1 MNSDSLLKSFLQ
13 DEQFHRESLT
23 DAKIVFVHDSFHRE
37 NGVTYEFTEEE
48 FGVLSHL
55 LGKTSLPDNSYQ
67 FVASVKSYGLRED
80 DVSTAMLTKHRE
92 YLYEDL
98 VSISPTLII
107 PLGNLPMKAVI
118 KKSGIYNKRGK
129 EFPFSMGGHPD
140 IPVVP
145 TFHPVSLYLE
155 PKLRHLFIQD
165 VNNAYEKFILNA
177 NKQSEADY
185 VLCTTLDE
193 VEEQFELIKNDT
205 ELAVDLETTGLD
217 YKKDKIQ
224 TIGIASDSAIFI
236 LPVYHKDSPF
246 VESEI
251 NVIREK
257 MASLCK
263 DKTKAKIFHNC
274 KFDLKFL
281 MNFDISVFK
290 NIEDTQMIHSL
301 IDENLPHG
309 LMDLVKQYFP
319 QELETF

>member
-1 MNSDSLLKSFLQ
+1 MDSDSLLKSFLQ
-13 DEQFHRESLT
+13 DEQSHREELT

-37 NGVTYEFTEEE
+37 NGITYEFTEEE
-48 FGVLSHL
+48 FGILSHL
-55 LGKTSLPDNSYQ
+55 LEKTELPANSYQ

-80 DVSTAMLTKHRE
+80 DISTSMLTKHRE

-98 VSISPTLII
+98 TAIVPTLII

-129 EFPFSMGGHPD
+129 EFPFPLEGHPD

-165 VNNAYEKFILNA
+165 INNAYEKFILNA
-177 NKQSEADY
+177 NTQSETGY
-185 VLCTTLDE
+185 VMCTTLDM
-193 VEEQFELIKNDT
+193 VEEQFELIKDAT
-205 ELAVDLETTGLD
+205 ELAVDL
-217 YKKDKIQ
+217 Q
-224 TIGIASDSAIFI
+224 TIGIASDSVVFI
-236 LPVYHKDSPF
+236 IPVYHKDSPF

-251 NVIREK
+251 AVIKEK
-257 MASLCK
+257 MASFCA

-281 MNFDISVFK
+281 MNFDVSVFK